1 MNHNHKHTYTQRD
14 KDTQNG
20 KIKSGKVMTILITKN
35 RIFIEFYSRSC

>member
-20 KIKSGKVMTILITKN
+20 KIKSGKVITKN